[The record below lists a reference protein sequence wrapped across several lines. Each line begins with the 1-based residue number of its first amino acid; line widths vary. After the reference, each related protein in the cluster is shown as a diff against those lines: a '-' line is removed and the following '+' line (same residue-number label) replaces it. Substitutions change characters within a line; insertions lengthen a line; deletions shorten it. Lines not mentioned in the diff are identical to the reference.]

1 MRKGWDVMKQ
11 RYLTQ
16 INELIDLCTGN
27 FCEDIQEV
35 IKEQCKNISDK
46 DAEELKQY
54 VEGFVKCCIDY
65 GDILASEFKVPFL
78 LRDDESERKIR
89 KYTGTLLFPGK
100 CPAVKRDFFRE
111 RGVRVERVWN
121 WTKCSI
127 PLNNL

>member
-35 IKEQCKNISDK
+35 IKEQCKNISDE

-89 KYTGTLLFPGK
+89 KYIEK
-100 CPAVKRDFFRE
+100 CKKEYPAIEEEYIE
-111 RGVRVERVWN
+111 RIFSTVCWLANR
-121 WTKCSI
+121 
-127 PLNNL
+127 